1 MGNVILCAVSGVL
14 ITPYLLVQLILTGG
28 DYDLLGKWEWCTT
41 EVFGDKPDVAAGGR
55 QRFLRADDYPGA
67 ALLGRSSTGMRSL
80 DWIKPITAAAEG
92 DDKEE

>member
-14 ITPYLLVQLILTGG
+14 ITPYLLVRLILSGG
-28 DYDLLGKWEWCTT
+28 DYDLFGKWEWCTT

-55 QRFLRADDYPGA
+55 RFLRVDEDPG
-67 ALLGRSSTGMRSL
+67 SSTSVRSL
-80 DWIKPITAAAEG
+80 EWIKPIAAAGG